1 MDRDDALSQPSL
13 APPAVVRGSVITHL
27 FRTKSI
33 EQILAD
39 ADHPT
44 HRLKKSLTAWDLT
57 CLGIGAIIGTG
68 IFVLIGTAI
77 VGDSHRPGA
86 GPGIVLSFILSGL
99 TCALAALCYA
109 EMSAMIPAAGSAYT
123 FSYATL
129 GELLA
134 WLTGWNLILEYGVAC
149 VAVAIGWSGYFNN
162 LLNIAGIELPHWA
175 TEAPCFEEFRIGVTS
190 TLPFLYVSSSICPGS
205 EGLLNLPA
213 AIIVLLVTIIL
224 VIGIKES
231 ARATGVVVLIKLA
244 VILFFIAIGSTSI
257 DPANWTPF
265 MPQGFAGVGAAAAI
279 VFFAYIGFD
288 AVSTA
293 AEEAKNPTRDVPIG
307 IIGSLSVCT
316 LLYIAVAAVLTG
328 LIPSSQIDI
337 HAPVAEALRL
347 AGFKWGAAVIAI
359 GAVAGITS
367 VLVVMMLGQ
376 IRVFFAM
383 SRDQLLGTW
392 LAEVHPR
399 FGTPHRA
406 TILTGIAVAI
416 LSAFIPIGEAADMTN
431 IGTFFAFVLVCIG
444 VIVLRYTRPN
454 HPRPFRLPFMP
465 VVPILGTLACLGLM
479 WQLPQLTWLRF
490 GIWTII
496 GVVIYLAYGMK
507 HSRLSA
513 RAVEPASRA

>member
-1 MDRDDALSQPSL
+1 MDDENVLRPASVS
-13 APPAVVRGSVITHL
+13 PPAAERPLVITDL

-44 HRLKKSLTAWDLT
+44 HRLKKTLTAWDLT

-77 VGDSHRPGA
+77 VGDAHRPGA

-162 LLNIAGIELPHWA
+162 LLMLAGI
-175 TEAPCFEEFRIGVTS
+175 
-190 TLPFLYVSSSICPGS
+190 
-205 EGLLNLPA
+205 NLPA
-213 AIIVLLVTIIL
+213 WATRAPGGQDGGIANIPAALIVLLVTVIL
-224 VIGIKES
+224 VVGIKES
-231 ARATGVVVLIKLA
+231 ARATGVVVVIKLA

-293 AEEAKNPTRDVPIG
+293 AEEAKNPRRDVPIG
-307 IIGSLSVCT
+307 IIASLSVCT
-316 LLYIAVAAVLTG
+316 VLYIAVAAVLTG

-383 SRDQLLGTW
+383 SRDRLLGSW
-392 LAEVHPR
+392 LAKVHPQ

-416 LSAFIPIGEAADMTN
+416 LAAFIPIGEAADMTN

-444 VIVLRYTRPN
+444 VIVLRYTKPDY
-454 HPRPFRLPFMP
+454 PRPFRLPLMP
-465 VVPILGTLACLGLM
+465 LVPILGTLACLGLM
-479 WQLPQLTWLRF
+479 SQLPQLTWVRF
-490 GIWTII
+490 GLWTII
-496 GVVIYLAYGMK
+496 GIVVYLAYGLK
-507 HSRLSA
+507 HSRLSKK
-513 RAVEPASRA
+513 R

>member
-1 MDRDDALSQPSL
+1 MERDALGPS
-13 APPAVVRGSVITHL
+13 AVASLLIKGDSVIRRL

-39 ADHPT
+39 ADHPA
-44 HRLKKSLTAWDLT
+44 HRLKKTLTAWDLT

-77 VGDSHRPGA
+77 VGDAHRPGA

-109 EMSAMIPAAGSAYT
+109 EMSAMIPVAGSAYT

-129 GELLA
+129 GEMLA

-162 LLNIAGIELPHWA
+162 LLKLAGLDLPYWA
-175 TEAPCFEEFRIGVTS
+175 THP
-190 TLPFLYVSSSICPGS
+190 PGGS
-205 EGLLNLPA
+205 DGGIANIPA

-224 VIGIKES
+224 VVGIKES
-231 ARATGVVVLIKLA
+231 ARATGIVVVIKLA
-244 VILFFIAIGSTSI
+244 VILFFIGIGSTSV
-257 DPANWTPF
+257 DPDNWTPF

-293 AEEAKNPTRDVPIG
+293 AEEAKNPKRDVPVG
-307 IIGSLSVCT
+307 IIGSLAVCT
-316 LLYIAVAAVLTG
+316 ILYIVVAAVLTG
-328 LIPSSQIDI
+328 LVPSSQIDI
-337 HAPVAEALRL
+337 HAPVADALRL
-347 AGFKWGAAVIAI
+347 AGFKWGAAVVAV

-383 SRDQLLGTW
+383 SRDRLLGPW
-392 LAEVHPR
+392 LSVVHPR

-406 TILTGIAVAI
+406 TILTGIAVAT
-416 LSAFIPIGEAADMTN
+416 LAALIPIGEAADMTN

-444 VIVLRYTRPN
+444 VIILRYTRPN

-465 VVPILGTLACLGLM
+465 IVPILGTLACLGLM
-479 WQLPQLTWLRF
+479 WQLPQLTWIRF
-490 GIWTII
+490 VVWTII
-496 GVVIYLAYGMK
+496 GIGVYMGYGLRHSKLAGR
-507 HSRLSA
+507 SPEDSLATPLQS
-513 RAVEPASRA
+513 